1 MHLNPLCIDFAFD
14 IALRAHFKFFASDFT
29 RYVAVDLSKSGH
41 IDGAYK
47 SNAVRN
53 GEIVVVIGHTKF
65 FEMVEYDPSY
75 GKLMMQPLESVLTNS
90 KRHACRRLKS
100 SPKIIEMISL
110 NIHITTIKRCLAVAV
125 ACLYLSANLACAETM
140 SPQDRPD
147 CPDPIDFGYVAPSQH
162 VAPRQGIDL
171 DIMALLSA
179 HTGCRFQFIELPVE
193 RIRLDLASGRI
204 GMSSRWFETPERAN
218 TMWFAH
224 YQLTK
229 NLAIYRPSHASPQA
243 LLQLVNRPEL
253 AVGTVRGFS
262 YGPSIDAVLNQPAL
276 KAVQRIVEF
285 ADRPSSFEG
294 LRRGHVQVIFLPL
307 EVFEDLRSRLPA
319 TESADFATLDLAPS
333 EPAKPGGLVMSKSKF
348 DAEQARR
355 WRLALDQLCREGKV
369 LEVFRRYF
377 PATAKDV
384 TCKNTGKS

>member
-1 MHLNPLCIDFAFD
+1 
-14 IALRAHFKFFASDFT
+14 
-29 RYVAVDLSKSGH
+29 
-41 IDGAYK
+41 
-47 SNAVRN
+47 
-53 GEIVVVIGHTKF
+53 
-65 FEMVEYDPSY
+65 
-75 GKLMMQPLESVLTNS
+75 
-90 KRHACRRLKS
+90 
-100 SPKIIEMISL
+100 MISS
-110 NIHITTIKRCLAVAV
+110 NTRMASTKHCLAVAV
-125 ACLYLSANLACAETM
+125 ASLLLSASVACAETIA
-140 SPQDRPD
+140 PHDRPH
-147 CPDPIDFGYVAPSQH
+147 CPEPIDFGYVAPSQH
-162 VAPRQGIDL
+162 VAPRKGIDL

-193 RIRLDLASGRI
+193 RIRLELASGRI

-229 NLAIYRPSHASPQA
+229 NLAIYQPGQVSPQD
-243 LLQLVNRPEL
+243 LMHLVKHPEL
-253 AVGTVRGFS
+253 GVGTVRGFS
-262 YGPSIDAVLNQPAL
+262 YGPSIDALLNNPAL
-276 KAVQRIVEF
+276 RTTQRMVEF

-319 TESADFATLDLAPS
+319 NETLDFAAIDLAPA
-333 EPAKPGGLVMSKSKF
+333 EPAKPGGLVMSKSQF

-384 TCKNTGKS
+384 PCHPTGKS